1 MFEQWIGLVDEVY
14 SFPFANEAD
23 KITWKWNMKSGLFT
37 TKSVYNHLS
46 FGEVGLHYRH
56 IWKTKI
62 PYKIKIF
69 VWMLEQNAILTKY
82 NMIRRRWVGD
92 PTCYF
97 CSLPESCGHLFF
109 QCHVAK
115 AVWGGGRYVF
125 WCKQHPTGRGAI
137 QKLDTDLV
145 AWEWNSPHLWLCSNF
160 MGYLEVSKQ
169 GMFWQDND

>member
-56 IWKTKI
+56 IWKAKI

-109 QCHVAK
+109 QCRGQSGLGGWSVCVLVQTTSHRTWRNSK
-115 AVWGGGRYVF
+115 A
-125 WCKQHPTGRGAI
+125 
-137 QKLDTDLV
+137 
-145 AWEWNSPHLWLCSNF
+145 
-160 MGYLEVSKQ
+160 GYRLGCLGVE
-169 GMFWQDND
+169 